1 MNKVFKFIKN
11 FFKNNTG
18 PKILAIAIAAILW
31 IYVSSSQSTAGKFP
45 GSINLRSTNTPPGL
59 IAIYDQSM
67 VDVEIIASPAD
78 WKKLSADSF
87 SATVDLNGLSEGT
100 YQLEISVTCSIP
112 DVKITKIS
120 PAKTFVSLERIITK
134 SASININ
141 SEGAPADG
149 LAVGEVV
156 LNPETVEVSGASS
169 VINNLT
175 EATATLAL
183 SGESNDFEK
192 SLRVFAKDESGN
204 EIKNLTFNPEHVNA
218 QVDLIRASNS
228 KTVGIKVMTTGTPK
242 DGFYVSGVSVT
253 PSTIDIAG
261 SSAAISVVSTL
272 ETEKVDISGASSTIE
287 RSVALNLPNG
297 VAISTGSGSRV
308 RITISFTESE
318 ISKTIAVN
326 IVAGNLDSGL
336 RMTYS
341 PTDIKA
347 VLSGS
352 TSAIA
357 ALGQS
362 VDYKLDLSGKPAG
375 QYTQALS
382 TSNLV
387 LPGGVT
393 AISVVPS
400 SVTITLENK

>member
-1 MNKVFKFIKN
+1 M
-11 FFKNNTG
+11 
-18 PKILAIAIAAILW
+18 
-31 IYVSSSQSTAGKFP
+31 
-45 GSINLRSTNTPPGL
+45 
-59 IAIYDQSM
+59 
-67 VDVEIIASPAD
+67 
-78 WKKLSADSF
+78 
-87 SATVDLNGLSEGT
+87 
-100 YQLEISVTCSIP
+100 
-112 DVKITKIS
+112 
-120 PAKTFVSLERIITK
+120 
-134 SASININ
+134 
-141 SEGAPADG
+141 
-149 LAVGEVV
+149 
-156 LNPETVEVSGASS
+156 
-169 VINNLT
+169 
-175 EATATLAL
+175 
-183 SGESNDFEK
+183 
-192 SLRVFAKDESGN
+192 
-204 EIKNLTFNPEHVNA
+204 
-218 QVDLIRASNS
+218 
-228 KTVGIKVMTTGTPK
+228 
-242 DGFYVSGVSVT
+242 
-253 PSTIDIAG
+253 
-261 SSAAISVVSTL
+261 
-272 ETEKVDISGASSTIE
+272 
-287 RSVALNLPNG
+287 
-297 VAISTGSGSRV
+297 AISTGSGSRV